1 MTAINVSCDWARSD
15 DSAMPAKFLPPPLP
29 RIWVHRDRLDRQL
42 SVALQ
47 HRLTVVT
54 GPPGAGKTG
63 LLVDWAQR
71 RPNGL
76 VAWLNV
82 EAADNDPKLFRDSV
96 AVAMGTDHAQHGA
109 SFANRSAREGDQGL
123 ELLEGHTLWDRP
135 RVLVVDDFHLISD
148 ERVISSLA
156 HLVDH
161 LPSNLRLVLVGQTA
175 PAFAQR
181 LLVRDEAT
189 SIGNNDLRFTTE
201 ECAALIASA
210 VGRFISYEDLEIL
223 TERNEGWAAGLHL
236 AALELGVQEDH
247 SGFVRRYGGTFA
259 PVSEYL
265 EHEMLLCQ
273 PADLVSF
280 LLQTSVL
287 DRLTEESC
295 LAITG
300 RQDAAKILRSFAD
313 QNLFVIPVDPAKEV
327 YRYHHLMA
335 DLLRSRLQREGL
347 SVRRDA
353 HLHAATWFEQVG
365 DLPSAVDHFAQA
377 EEYGRALAVLFS
389 NLPRAWNTFFLDTE
403 VVAPKADAE
412 IDPSH
417 TYVLAATRLGR
428 LKVSQAA
435 QLLRQLDVGFA
446 EGSAR
451 QMWRG
456 RAEFLWGL
464 YAHRIADASGVVE
477 HTQATLELFGPN
489 MSPIAADEGSPAAA
503 PSWEQTIDMAIS
515 AYTPLLAAH
524 AHIWLGQ
531 LDEAQEIL
539 IDHFGSQGTAEAKEP
554 ALLAMIACRRGQLSL
569 AYRLGRAA
577 LQRAEG
583 PGGEGFA
590 TFDARLAV
598 AEVLFEHNEL
608 EQAQELLQSTV
619 QLCGSVPASH
629 WAAAAELDL
638 VRLMIALERPSEA
651 LDRLGHLR
659 HAALRDPLPC
669 HLLKRANEVEI
680 GCRVFL
686 GDLEGALLVARSV
699 DGGDISSQTLAR
711 IDLASGRPDRALVR
725 LTSDRP
731 SSLAHE
737 IRRLVLLACTERQ
750 LGRAVRADDVIRR
763 AVNRARPEGYVRP
776 FLEPGGQ
783 VLSLLRGTYA
793 SGGDPYPAHLLRQA
807 ERAAPSAHASGQ
819 STMLEPLTERERQ
832 VLGFLSSHLSCR
844 QIAARLY
851 ISPNT
856 AKSHAKSLYRKL
868 GVSSRDEAVAIAVS
882 CGLL

>member
-1 MTAINVSCDWARSD
+1 MTAIDVSCDWARCD
-15 DSAMPAKFLPPPLP
+15 YSAITAKFLPPPLP
-29 RIWVHRDRLDRQL
+29 RLWVHRDRLDRQL
-42 SVALQ
+42 SIALQ

-96 AVAMGTDHAQHGA
+96 AAALGTDHAQHGA
-109 SFANRSAREGDQGL
+109 RFANRSAREGDQGL

-161 LPSNLRLVLVGQTA
+161 LPSNLRLVFVGQRT
-175 PAFAQR
+175 PAFAR
-181 LLVRDEAT
+181 RRLVRDEAT
-189 SIGNNDLRFTTE
+189 SIVNDDLRFTSE

-210 VGRFISYEDLEIL
+210 TGRFISYEDLEIL

-236 AALELGVQEDH
+236 AALELGAQEDP
-247 SGFVRRYGGTFA
+247 SGFVRRYSGAFD

-287 DRLTEESC
+287 DRLTGESC

-300 RQDAAKILRSFAD
+300 RHDAGKILRSFAD
-313 QNLFVIPVDPAKEV
+313 QNLFVIPVGPAEGV
-327 YRYHHLMA
+327 YRYHHLLA
-335 DLLRSRLQREGL
+335 DVLRSRLQREGL
-347 SVRRDA
+347 SVGRDA
-353 HLHAATWFEQVG
+353 HFDAATWFEQIG
-365 DLPSAVDHFAQA
+365 DLRSAVDHFAQA
-377 EEYGRALAVLFS
+377 EEYGRAVSLLFS
-389 NLPRAWNTFFLDTE
+389 NLPRAWNTFFLDNE
-403 VVAPKADAE
+403 VVAPKADDGR
-412 IDPSH
+412 DPSH
-417 TYVLAATRLGR
+417 TYLLAATRLGR

-435 QLLRQLDVGFA
+435 KLLQQLNVSFA
-446 EGSAR
+446 ECSDR

-456 RAEFLWGL
+456 RTEFLWAL
-464 YAHRIADASGVVE
+464 YAHRVADASAVLE
-477 HTQATLELFGPN
+477 RTQATLEFLGPN
-489 MSPIAADEGSPAAA
+489 MGLIAGCGGSPATGLN
-503 PSWEQTIDMAIS
+503 WVQTIDMAVS
-515 AYTPLLAAH
+515 TYTPLLAAH
-524 AHIWLGQ
+524 AHLWLGE
-531 LDEAQEIL
+531 LDEAQEVL
-539 IDHFGSQGTAEAKEP
+539 VDHFGSPETAEANEP
-554 ALLAMIACRRGQLSL
+554 ALLALLACRRGQLSL

-577 LQRAEG
+577 LQRTEE

-608 EQAQELLQSTV
+608 EQAQELLQSAV
-619 QLCGSVPASH
+619 QLCASAQASH
-629 WAAAAELDL
+629 WASAAEVDL
-638 VRLMIALERPSEA
+638 VQLMIALERPSEA
-651 LDRLGHLR
+651 LDRLGRLR
-659 HAALRDPLPC
+659 LVALRDPLPR
-669 HLLKRANEVEI
+669 HLVKRINEVEI
-680 GCRVFL
+680 GCRVSL
-686 GDLEGALLVARSV
+686 GDLEGALSVARSV
-699 DGGDISSQTLAR
+699 DRGDISSQTLAR
-711 IDLASGRPDRALVR
+711 IDLASGRPDRALAR
-725 LTSDRP
+725 LTTDRP
-731 SSLAHE
+731 VSLAHE
-737 IRRLVLLACTERQ
+737 VRRLVLLACTERQ
-750 LGRAVRADDVIRR
+750 LGGAVRADDAMCR
-763 AVNRARPEGYVRP
+763 AVNVARPEGYVRP

-783 VLSLLRGTYA
+783 VLPLLRGIYA

-844 QIAARLY
+844 QIAARVY

-856 AKSHAKSLYRKL
+856 AKSHVKSLYRKL
-868 GVSSRDEAVAIAVS
+868 GASSRDEAVAIAVS